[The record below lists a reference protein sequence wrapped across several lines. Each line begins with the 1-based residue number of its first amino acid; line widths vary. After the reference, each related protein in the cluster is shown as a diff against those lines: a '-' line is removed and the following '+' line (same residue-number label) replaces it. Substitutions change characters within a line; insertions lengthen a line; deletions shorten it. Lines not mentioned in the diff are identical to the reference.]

1 MSNNNQFIF
10 PNMKFL
16 KYISIVLC
24 LILSTSCVVSKK
36 KYNELARLKS
46 QLETDKADCGDQM
59 KMLNVEKDRLSDQ
72 VKQLSDAVANLE
84 QDSVANAGLIRKL
97 NKETGALNDSYN
109 KVSKSYDRL
118 QTNSNSEIAKREKD
132 LMDLEKKNNLLK
144 IDLQDREVKVK
155 DLEKIIADKEKATKD
170 LKDRVSKALLNF
182 KDKDISVNVK
192 NGKVYV
198 SLAEQL
204 LFKSGSTK
212 VDNKGVDALKKLA
225 DALRDEKDVSV
236 LVEGH
241 TDDVDMAKG
250 TAGMEDNWD
259 LSVLRATAI
268 TRILVSGGLSPKR
281 VSPSGRGEYIPLAE
295 GKSADA
301 RQKNRRTE
309 IILTPKLDD
318 LFKILEN

>member
-1 MSNNNQFIF
+1 MKLSNCIYLALAF
-10 PNMKFL
+10 
-16 KYISIVLC
+16 VLC
-24 LILSTSCVVSKK
+24 TSCVVSKK
-36 KYNELARLKS
+36 KYDELARLKS
-46 QLETDKADCGDQM
+46 QLETDKADCGEQM
-59 KMLNVEKDRLSDQ
+59 KMLNVEKDRLNDQ
-72 VKQLSDAVANLE
+72 IRQLTDAVATLE
-84 QDSVANAGLIRKL
+84 KDSTTNTALIKKL
-97 NKETGALNDSYN
+97 NKEISALNDSYN

-118 QTNSNSEIAKREKD
+118 QTNSSSEIAKREKD
-132 LMDLEKKNNLLK
+132 LLDLEKKNNLLK
-144 IDLQDREVKVK
+144 IDLQDRETKVK
-155 DLEKIIADKEKATKD
+155 ELEKIIADKEKATQE

-212 VDNKGVDALKKLA
+212 VDNKGVEALKKLA
-225 DALRDEKDVSV
+225 DALKDEKEVSV

-241 TDDVDMAKG
+241 TDDVAMAKG
-250 TAGMEDNWD
+250 TVGMEDNWD

-268 TRILVSGGLSPKR
+268 TRILINGGLSPKR
-281 VSPSGRGEYIPLAE
+281 VSPSGRGEYMPLAE

>member
-1 MSNNNQFIF
+1 MTLSKLLYLVLAFI
-10 PNMKFL
+10 
-16 KYISIVLC
+16 LC
-24 LILSTSCVVSKK
+24 TSCVVSKK
-36 KYNELARLKS
+36 KYDELARLKS
-46 QLETDKADCGDQM
+46 QLETDKADCGEQM

-72 VKQLSDAVANLE
+72 IRQLTDAVATLE
-84 QDSVANAGLIRKL
+84 KDSVTNTALIKKL
-97 NKETGALNDSYN
+97 NKEIGALNDSYN

-118 QTNSNSEIAKREKD
+118 QTNSSSEIAKREKD
-132 LMDLEKKNNLLK
+132 LLDLEKKNNLLK
-144 IDLQDREVKVK
+144 IDLQDRESKVK
-155 DLEKIIADKEKATKD
+155 ELEKIIADKEKATQE

-212 VDNKGVDALKKLA
+212 VDNKGIEALKKLA
-225 DALRDEKDVSV
+225 DALKDEKEVSV

-241 TDDVDMAKG
+241 TDNVAMAKG
-250 TAGMEDNWD
+250 TVGMEDNWD

-268 TRILVSGGLSPKR
+268 TRILINGGLSPKR
-281 VSPSGRGEYIPLAE
+281 VSPSGRGEYVPLEE

>member
-1 MSNNNQFIF
+1 MSFI
-10 PNMKFL
+10 KYFL
-16 KYISIVLC
+16 FATALVVA
-24 LILSTSCVVSKK
+24 TSCIVSKK
-36 KYNELARLKS
+36 KYDELARQKS
-46 QLETDKADCGDQM
+46 LLETEKADCAEQM
-59 KMLNVEKDRLSDQ
+59 KILGTEKDRLSDQ
-72 VKQLSDAVANLE
+72 IKQLSDAVVALE
-84 QDSVANAGLIRKL
+84 KDSVTNLALVKKL
-97 NKETGALNDSYN
+97 NKEIAALNDSYN
-109 KVSKSYDRL
+109 KISKSYDRL
-118 QTNSNSEIAKREKD
+118 QTNSSSEIANREKEV
-132 LMDLEKKNNLLK
+132 LELEKKNNLLK

-155 DLEKIIADKEKATKD
+155 ELEKLIADKEKATKE

-225 DALRDEKDVSV
+225 DALKDEKDVSV
-236 LVEGH
+236 MVEGH
-241 TDDVDMAKG
+241 TDDVAMAKG

-268 TRILVSGGLSPKR
+268 TRILTGAGLSAKR
-281 VSPSGRGEYIPLAE
+281 VTPSGRGEYTPVAE
-295 GKSADA
+295 GKTAEA

-309 IILTPKLDD
+309 IVLTPKLDD